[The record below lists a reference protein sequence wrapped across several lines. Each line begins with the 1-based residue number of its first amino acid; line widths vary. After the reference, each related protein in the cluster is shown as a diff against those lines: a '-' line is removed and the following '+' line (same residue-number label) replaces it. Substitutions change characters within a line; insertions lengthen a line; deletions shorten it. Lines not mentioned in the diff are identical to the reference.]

1 MASVQEELLT
11 VKSKLLVV
19 ICLLQW
25 FGMAGCDSMALV
37 GPGSRLGLR
46 LGLGLKTS
54 DLMIRL

>member
-37 GPGSRLGLR
+37 GPELKLMLR
-46 LGLGLKTS
+46 LGLGFKSL
-54 DLMIRL
+54 DLMIRV